1 MANVWV
7 HFMLLPKFAGKPLL
21 ALFFIS
27 CPCYPCGLLL
37 AKASQVTVCG
47 VRDHDP
53 DLDLDRDLDPDLDRD
68 HDPVEGG
75 ASLLLFVCFRLS
87 GRLVK
92 NNLAISGSRRVL
104 PQAYQDNDDNQVRPV
119 FFCWFPAWLLVWFFF
134 VLSHPGPLSSFLFLF
149 FVTPPGPIYGTAPM
163 SSVLVFAVA
172 VVPQSCAVENATILS
187 TAEEP
192 SRVTCGSS
200 VTSSLLQEGVTVDR
214 GCIVSDSLLMEHS
227 HVDNHGKVREEGGT
241 GGEEGREL

>member
-104 PQAYQDNDDNQVRPV
+104 PQAYQDNDDNQVRPF

-134 VLSHPGPLSSFLFLF
+134 VLSHPGLLSSFLFLF
-149 FVTPPGPIYGTAPM
+149 FVTPPPDLRYRPDVIGACLCCCRCSPVVRRGERDYPVHSRGT
-163 SSVLVFAVA
+163 VEGDLRLLRYVVA
-172 VVPQSCAVENATILS
+172 ASGRGDGRPGLH
-187 TAEEP
+187 
-192 SRVTCGSS
+192 RV
-200 VTSSLLQEGVTVDR
+200 
-214 GCIVSDSLLMEHS
+214 
-227 HVDNHGKVREEGGT
+227 
-241 GGEEGREL
+241 